1 MDKTKIEYR
10 KLTDLV
16 PYENNPRDNDSAVDA
31 VAASIEEFGF
41 LQPIVIDKGDI
52 IVAGHTRHKAAEKL
66 GLKEVPTIKAE
77 DLTEEQ
83 IKAYRLADNKTAEL
97 ADWNFDMLTDELT
110 EIKDLDMTSFG
121 FDDGSVEEEKY
132 SSQEETI
139 ANEERPEG
147 RLIIAAVSLFSEDN
161 EAFIVHELK
170 HGTEAKILAAMED
183 KGSAEIGGVIERA
196 IEEAI

>member
-16 PYENNPRDNDSAVDA
+16 PYENNPRKNDSAVDA

-97 ADWNFDMLTDELT
+97 ADWNFELLDSELAGIN
-110 EIKDLDMTSFG
+110 EINMEAFG
-121 FDDGSVEEEKY
+121 FDQTQVEDPDMAVEDEYDEDAEEIEHRAEYGQIWVLGNHRLMCGDSAKLEDQEKLMGGGTSEISFHGSSIR
-132 SSQEETI
+132 SSNRRQE
-139 ANEERPEG
+139 
-147 RLIIAAVSLFSEDN
+147 
-161 EAFIVHELK
+161 
-170 HGTEAKILAAMED
+170 
-183 KGSAEIGGVIERA
+183 
-196 IEEAI
+196 